1 MSRHRKECVS
11 LSRVIQSSSPS
22 SSRRASLG
30 IRRRRQGHGSAQ
42 GPGGLRSRQPM
53 PGDKIRI
60 GLLGR
65 PRRATASR
73 SSSNA
78 AAPAWTAKARNLL
91 VQLSRRC
98 SRGPFHRPSRHPHSS
113 RKRRTEFHSA
123 AKRSHFHVALFT
135 CAPRGASNGG
145 PNMALRK
152 ARYIAEHEEPA
163 EMELE
168 GEIR

>member
-1 MSRHRKECVS
+1 M
-11 LSRVIQSSSPS
+11 IQSSSPS

-98 SRGPFHRPSRHPHSS
+98 SRGPFHRRLAIPTALENAARSSIRPPSGHIFMLHFS
-113 RKRRTEFHSA
+113 RAPRAGPRTGDQTWHC
-123 AKRSHFHVALFT
+123 AKRVTS
-135 CAPRGASNGG
+135 
-145 PNMALRK
+145 PNTTSRQ
-152 ARYIAEHEEPA
+152 RWS
-163 EMELE
+163 
-168 GEIR
+168 